1 MSDSLTTETAATQ
14 AAPDYVNER
23 EEGRKA
29 LKELLKPVQGSL
41 MIGRILAG
49 LSGVLAIAPYIALVQ
64 LGGLFAT
71 AYATGQPVDADRAML
86 IVQILI
92 STFCLRI
99 LLLFIALGVTHF
111 ADARFVSYVR
121 ARTIERVGNAPLG
134 WFTSTN
140 SGRIRKALHD
150 DVAQIH
156 TMVAHQ
162 PVEMTQAMIMP
173 VALLIYAFYVDWR
186 LGLLSIATLP
196 LYGLD
201 DEQYGAENR
210 GNGCQTCPRVRHH
223 GGAGHRHHGG
233 EGLRQGGAGTRK
245 LPTGGRRVRRL
256 L

>member
-49 LSGVLAIAPYIALVQ
+49 LSGMLAIAPYIALVQ

-150 DVAQIH
+150 DVA
-156 TMVAHQ
+156 
-162 PVEMTQAMIMP
+162 
-173 VALLIYAFYVDWR
+173 
-186 LGLLSIATLP
+186 
-196 LYGLD
+196 
-201 DEQYGAENR
+201 
-210 GNGCQTCPRVRHH
+210 
-223 GGAGHRHHGG
+223 
-233 EGLRQGGAGTRK
+233 
-245 LPTGGRRVRRL
+245 
-256 L
+256 

>member
-49 LSGVLAIAPYIALVQ
+49 LSGMLVIAPYIALVQ

-140 SGRIRKALHD
+140 SGRIRS
-150 DVAQIH
+150 I
-156 TMVAHQ
+156 
-162 PVEMTQAMIMP
+162 
-173 VALLIYAFYVDWR
+173 
-186 LGLLSIATLP
+186 LG
-196 LYGLD
+196 
-201 DEQYGAENR
+201 
-210 GNGCQTCPRVRHH
+210 V
-223 GGAGHRHHGG
+223 
-233 EGLRQGGAGTRK
+233 
-245 LPTGGRRVRRL
+245 
-256 L
+256 